1 MKKIFLVCM
10 AYTISSIFYAQTI
23 FINEIHYN
31 NTGGDVNEGIEIAGP
46 AGTNLSGYEV
56 RFYNSFGNYYSTILN
71 LTGIIPNQHN
81 NLGTLWFSYD
91 GIQNGPADGLV
102 LIDSVGNL
110 VQFLSYEGTIVGA
123 EGVASGLTSV
133 DIGVSENESTPIG
146 YSLQLVGNGN
156 KYSDFTWSAP
166 MAATPGFQNTNQT
179 LPITQNTID
188 NFNIYPNPVVD
199 GTFTISTNNN
209 AKTNV
214 QICTLLGQKVFE
226 KITNQR
232 ETLIVSHLKNGL
244 YLLQVSQQG
253 KTAFKK
259 LLIAHK

>member
-1 MKKIFLVCM
+1 
-10 AYTISSIFYAQTI
+10 
-23 FINEIHYN
+23 
-31 NTGGDVNEGIEIAGP
+31 
-46 AGTNLSGYEV
+46 
-56 RFYNSFGNYYSTILN
+56 
-71 LTGIIPNQHN
+71 
-81 NLGTLWFSYD
+81 
-91 GIQNGPADGLV
+91 
-102 LIDSVGNL
+102 
-110 VQFLSYEGTIVGA
+110 
-123 EGVASGLTSV
+123 
-133 DIGVSENESTPIG
+133 
-146 YSLQLVGNGN
+146 
-156 KYSDFTWSAP
+156 

-188 NFNIYPNPVVD
+188 NFNIYPSPVVD